1 MAHRIETAVQRPSSA
16 GIFLA
21 FCGMFVVGSL
31 AVQLIASASRGP
43 AGPAGVDPVVA
54 HPSTLWK
61 TLGER

>member
-1 MAHRIETAVQRPSSA
+1 MAHRVDTSVLRPASG
-16 GIFLA
+16 GIFLT
-21 FCGMFVVGSL
+21 FCGMFAVGSL
-31 AVQLIASASRGP
+31 AVQLIASASRGN